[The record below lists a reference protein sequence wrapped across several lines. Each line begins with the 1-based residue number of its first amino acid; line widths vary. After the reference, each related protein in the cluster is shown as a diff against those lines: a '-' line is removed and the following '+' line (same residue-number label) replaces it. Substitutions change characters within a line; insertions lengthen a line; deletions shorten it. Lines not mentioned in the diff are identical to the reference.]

1 MHGEAAFPPPVEP
14 GFSRVRP
21 FMDWSKSETSDLDER
36 WGGWRGAIR
45 NRLLPISAFIIGQ
58 VGNIRLG
65 RAVGRVARCHPKSV
79 VADFGD
85 HHWPSRKHPTWPAPS
100 RVGGCGAI
108 SNTPPTPNPSPPRR
122 GTPRRKCIVGTPPRS
137 GG

>member
-45 NRLLPISAFIIGQ
+45 NRLLPISAIIIGQ

-65 RAVGRVARCHPKSV
+65 LHRAG
-79 VADFGD
+79 
-85 HHWPSRKHPTWPAPS
+85 W
-100 RVGGCGAI
+100 GAAALFQ
-108 SNTPPTPNPSPPRR
+108 TRPPPLTPPRR
-122 GTPRRKCIVGTPPRS
+122 AEAPHDASASWGPRLARGE
-137 GG
+137 